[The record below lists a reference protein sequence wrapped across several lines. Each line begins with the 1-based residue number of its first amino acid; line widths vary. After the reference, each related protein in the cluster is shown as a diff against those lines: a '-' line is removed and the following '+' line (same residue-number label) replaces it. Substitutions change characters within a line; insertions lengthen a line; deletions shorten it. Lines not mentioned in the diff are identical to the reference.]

1 MTLREQFKKDTDGE
15 WLPPYSDMDDELE
28 AELAYSNWL
37 EARDEEHLTKIE
49 KEVRHRKRY
58 QQKCTDLLS
67 EAKKMEKD
75 LAFSVKYR
83 NKLEKALFEGGEH
96 PELPTLKQFIE
107 DAPRVWYSHKSERA
121 LRCGQMYSDRVMID
135 QGWVKVALLELPT
148 DSAKEK

>member
-1 MTLREQFKKDTDGE
+1 MTLREQFEEETG
-15 WLPPYSDMDDELE
+15 LE
-28 AELAYSNWL
+28 FKEKFAGHFVVREEYSNWL

-135 QGWVKVALLELPT
+135 QGWVKVALLELK
-148 DSAKEK
+148 DGE